1 MRATSSHTTWH
12 TQRQSP
18 PLLGTCGSAFARSD
32 VRHGLRMGYP
42 RRADGLRSLV
52 ASYVI
57 PPRAAHTP
65 PRGTRGGSLVA
76 GGASSRCAFRA
87 ARPNARQRALYQS
100 AFALYQIA
108 RGPQIAPR
116 RPEGPVLKPSAPTFH
131 PPWVPRAARSESTRC
146 AIGEADP
153 CFVGAGLV
161 VGYGGHV
168 PSIRI
173 CFDPSAGQGKGSR
186 AGGPS
191 DRNGGNR
198 AGQSTR
204 DLDHAVRRW
213 W

>member
-1 MRATSSHTTWH
+1 VDGVGEA
-12 TQRQSP
+12 
-18 PLLGTCGSAFARSD
+18 LLQA
-32 VRHGLRMGYP
+32 
-42 RRADGLRSLV
+42 
-52 ASYVI
+52 
-57 PPRAAHTP
+57 PPRL
-65 PRGTRGGSLVA
+65 RGGAQDPALCVHHVCAASLERTPAHMPPV
-76 GGASSRCAFRA
+76 GFSCHLLTHERRSRCAFRA

-131 PPWVPRAARSESTRC
+131 PPRVPRAERSECTRC

-161 VGYGGHV
+161 VGCGGHV

-204 DLDHAVRRW
+204 DLDHAVRRCGDRW
-213 W
+213 VVGPGRHAQRQ